1 MDNVMAGLHQPQ
13 PFLYIVKDAWK
24 PFLSSRNGLCQVDS
38 LTAPP
43 ADTTQREVTRSCA
56 LREKDQTAYVTWSR
70 KYSVHSLAAQKR
82 RAGVMATAGARACPK
97 GARARESGLQAGS
110 APPKSGLRGL
120 PKLSKHDHLIL
131 KCPKTHE
138 GAQLGLGP
146 RYASSGDMGGSARSG
161 GES

>member
-1 MDNVMAGLHQPQ
+1 MANV
-13 PFLYIVKDAWK
+13 
-24 PFLSSRNGLCQVDS
+24 
-38 LTAPP
+38 
-43 ADTTQREVTRSCA
+43 
-56 LREKDQTAYVTWSR
+56 
-70 KYSVHSLAAQKR
+70 
-82 RAGVMATAGARACPK
+82 
-97 GARARESGLQAGS
+97 ARARESGLQAGS

>member
-1 MDNVMAGLHQPQ
+1 MRSMKSCRDVIH
-13 PFLYIVKDAWK
+13 DASNLLDVR
-24 PFLSSRNGLCQVDS
+24 PACVVELSVARFAQ
-38 LTAPP
+38 T
-43 ADTTQREVTRSCA
+43 
-56 LREKDQTAYVTWSR
+56 KDQTAHGTWPR
-70 KYSVHSLAAQKR
+70 KHNVHGLVAQKR